1 MEPTLACLR
10 RVVAGAMITQGYL
23 ARHFQGRS
31 GMADPALL
39 DVAQDYAL
47 KLLHDEGLFDLEVV
61 LKGGTSLRKLRAGNA
76 GRFSTDLDF
85 AAPDLDTAGLLL
97 DTLDGAELF
106 DVRFTLQQREATR
119 ARLVID
125 TPLGRPTIPARVEI
139 SPRPLWLPTHLTAP
153 IALPVH
159 AGYEFVPPAIPAPAL
174 EESLAE
180 KLAAWRRRRKLRDL
194 YDLDLFGQGSLNE
207 PAIRRLLVLKIWYD
221 VVEDG
226 LGTRP
231 FDPTEIIAVAD
242 PRSLPPEDIGL
253 LTRPVEPETW
263 LARVRDRYAFVTA
276 LDDVEQ
282 HVARCN
288 PGDRYQVTQFVRAL
302 SELA

>member
-1 MEPTLACLR
+1 
-10 RVVAGAMITQGYL
+10 MITQGYL

-47 KLLHDEGLFDLEVV
+47 KLLHDEGVFDLDVV

-85 AAPDLDTAGLLL
+85 AAPDVDTAELLL
-97 DTLDGAELF
+97 DTLDGGQLF
-106 DVRFTLQQREATR
+106 DVRFRLEQREATR
-119 ARLVID
+119 ARLVVE
-125 TPLGRPTIPARVEI
+125 TPLGRPSIPARVEI
-139 SPRPLWLPTHLTAP
+139 SPRPLWLPTPLTTP

-159 AGYEFVPPAIPAPAL
+159 AGYEFDPPAIPAPAL

-194 YDLDLFGQGSLNE
+194 YDLDLFGHGSLNE
-207 PAIRRLLVLKIWYD
+207 PAIRRLLVLKIWHD
-221 VVEDG
+221 VVQDG

-231 FDPTEIIAVAD
+231 FDPAEIIVAAD
-242 PRSLPPEDIGL
+242 PRSFVPEDIGL
-253 LTRPVEPETW
+253 LTRPVDPEKW
-263 LARVRDRYAFVTA
+263 LAYVRDRYAFVTA
-276 LDDVEQ
+276 LDDIERV
-282 HVARCN
+282 VARCN
-288 PGDRYQVTQFVRAL
+288 PGDRYQVTQLVQAL
-302 SELA
+302 RESA